1 MIIMKFGGR
10 TLSTAENIRFVCRL
24 IQQRLSYKPVVII
37 SALADV
43 TDQLDKAAHKTAS
56 TGKISLNAIR
66 RKHKLILKKLDLNYS
81 VLEKLLLELEVVLKG
96 VSLLR
101 ELTPR
106 TLDYV
111 LSFGERFAVRI
122 ISSYLATQ
130 GIDSNPLD
138 AFKIGLITDSNYGNA
153 TPLPE
158 SSGLIRKN
166 LMPYK
171 KLPIITG
178 FIGKDK
184 KGEITTLGR
193 DGSDYSASFIGAAL
207 NVKEI
212 QIWRNLP
219 GIMTADPAIV
229 KNSRLV
235 NNITL
240 EEASELVHYA
250 NGVLHPYMLA
260 PAIDKCIPVRM
271 LNVFDSESKGTL
283 ILNRKDD
290 KPAIK
295 LIAYKKDVILVNI
308 VSPEIFYHRRLAV
321 KVFEILTH
329 YKIFFHLLASSEIS
343 ISFVT
348 NSKVPHLKEA
358 VKKIS
363 SFANLNILK
372 DKGIICVIGEGIK
385 YNQKAISRIFDTL
398 GKTGV
403 KEEMIIHNALKTNFT
418 FIVGKKDINKTVN
431 NLHKLLFK

>member
-1 MIIMKFGGR
+1 MKFGGR
-10 TLSTAENIRFVCRL
+10 TLSTAENIRLVCRL
-24 IQQRLSYKPVVII
+24 IHEKLSSKPVVII

-43 TDQLDKAAHKTAS
+43 TDQLDTVARKTAV
-56 TGKISLNAIR
+56 TGKVTLDAIR
-66 RKHKLILKKLDLNYS
+66 RKHELILQKLNLNYS
-81 VLEKLLLELEVVLKG
+81 ILEEIFLELEVVLKG
-96 VSLLR
+96 VSLLK

-122 ISSYLATQ
+122 ISAYLEKQ
-130 GIDSNPLD
+130 GVDSIPLD
-138 AFKIGLITDSNYGNA
+138 AFKIGLLTDSNYGNA
-153 TPLPE
+153 KPLPE
-158 SSGLIRKN
+158 STGLIRKN
-166 LMPYK
+166 LLPYK

-193 DGSDYSASFIGAAL
+193 DGSDYTASFIGAAL
-207 NVKEI
+207 NVNEI

-260 PAIDKCIPVRM
+260 PAIDKCIPVRI
-271 LNVFDSESKGTL
+271 LNVFDLESRGTL

-321 KVFEILTH
+321 NVFEILAR

-358 VKKIS
+358 VNEIS
-363 SFANLNILK
+363 SFANLSILK
-372 DKGIICVIGEGIK
+372 EKGIICVIGEGIK
-385 YNQKAISRIFDTL
+385 YNQKAISGIFDTL
-398 GKTGV
+398 SKTGV
-403 KEEMIIHNALKTNFT
+403 KEDMIIHNALKTNFT

-431 NLHKLLFK
+431 NLHKLLFN